1 MYNILK
7 KYTGDVIKMATGKIQ
22 VNTENI
28 FPVIKKWL
36 YSDKDIFIRELISNG
51 CDAVSKLK
59 KLEGMGKANLDE
71 KESFAVTLSV
81 DKEKKQLVFSDNG
94 IGMTAEEVEKYIAQV
109 AFSGAQE
116 FLEKY
121 KDEDGSGNI
130 IGHFG
135 LGFYSAFMVSESVE
149 IETLSYQE
157 DAEAVHWTCDGGT
170 EYSIEKGTKKTRGTD
185 IILNI
190 NEESAEFLEYSKVM
204 EIVNKYCYFL
214 PTNIYVIDA
223 NKKSE
228 EGKDETPLSPVNDTA
243 PLWLKNPSQC
253 TQQEYKDFYHKV
265 FYDFNE
271 PLFWIHL
278 NIDFPFNL
286 KGILYFPKIDHE
298 LKGAEGQVKLY
309 NNQVFV
315 ADNLKEVIP
324 EYLLLLKGCIDCPD
338 IPLNVSRSFLQNDGF
353 VKKVSAHITK
363 KVADKLNGLFG
374 NDRTLFEGYWD
385 DINPFIKYGCMR
397 DESFYDKVKDSII
410 YKTTEGKYVTIN
422 EYLEGKEEKLL
433 YYTSNPET
441 QTSFIEMFKSQDIS
455 VLELPYAIDTHFISY
470 IEYKNTG
477 IKFERIDSAVDNI
490 MSVKDDAPDSSK
502 DEIIKIFKEIINDES
517 LKIDASL
524 LKTSDVPAVLTLSEQ
539 SRRMQEMASMF
550 NGGMDMPQ
558 FKKEYTLTVNTASPV
573 IKKLLTATENRELV
587 VNYVYDL
594 ASIAQGA
601 MTAERMND
609 FLKRAGEIAEKI

>member
-1 MYNILK
+1 
-7 KYTGDVIKMATGKIQ
+7 MATGKIQ

>member
-1 MYNILK
+1 
-7 KYTGDVIKMATGKIQ
+7 MAKGKIE

-51 CDAVSKLK
+51 CDAISKLK
-59 KLEGMGKANLDE
+59 KLAGIGEYSFPENEA
-71 KESFAVTLSV
+71 FAVTVTV
-81 DKEKKQLVFSDNG
+81 DKEKKQLIFSDNG
-94 IGMTAEEVEKYIAQV
+94 IGMTAEEVEKYIAQI
-109 AFSGAQE
+109 AFSGAAE

-121 KDEDGSGNI
+121 KNDDGSGSI

-135 LGFYSAFMVSESVE
+135 LGFYSAFMVSQNVE
-149 IETLSYQE
+149 IETLSYVE
-157 DAEAVHWTCDGGT
+157 GAKPVHWTCDGGT
-170 EYSIEKGTKKTRGTD
+170 EYTIEEGSKATRGTD

-190 NEESAEFLEYSKVM
+190 DDEGAEFLEYDKVL

-214 PTNIYVIDA
+214 PTDIYVVNSD
-223 NKKSE
+223 KKE
-228 EGKDETPLSPVNDTA
+228 EENNSTPAAVNDTQ
-243 PLWLKNPSQC
+243 PLWLKNPSEC
-253 TQQEYKDFYHKV
+253 TEDEYKSFYHKV

-286 KGILYFPKIDHE
+286 KGILYFPKINHE

-353 VKKVSAHITK
+353 VKKISAHITK
-363 KVADKLNGLFG
+363 KVADKLGGMFNTE
-374 NDRTLFEGYWD
+374 RETYEGYWD

-397 DESFYDKVKDSII
+397 DETFYDKIKDSIL
-410 YKTTEGKYVTIN
+410 YKTTDKTYVTMN
-422 EYLEGKEEKLL
+422 EYLEGKENKIL
-433 YYTSNPET
+433 YYTTNPDNQAT
-441 QTSFIEMFKSQDIS
+441 YIEMFKNQNIA
-455 VLELPYAIDTHFISY
+455 VLNFPYAIDTHFISF

-477 IKFERIDSAVDNI
+477 VKFERIDSAADTVMSAGEDSDNTG
-490 MSVKDDAPDSSK
+490 KE
-502 DEIIKIFKEIINDES
+502 EIIELFKKVIGNDSPKIE
-517 LKIDASL
+517 ATL
-524 LKTSDVPAVLTLSEQ
+524 LKSADVPAVLTLSEQ
-539 SRRMQEMASMF
+539 SRRMQEMSSMF
-550 NGGMDMPQ
+550 GNMQGLPE
-558 FKKEYTLTVNTASPV
+558 FKNEFTLTVNMASPI
-573 IKKLLTATENRELV
+573 IKKLAVNKGGENAELI

-594 ASIAQGA
+594 ASIAHSPLSNER
-601 MTAERMND
+601 MTA
-609 FLKRAGEIAEKI
+609 FLKRASEIAEKL